1 MTEHVKKVMIIG
13 LDAPLTATVYNYAKE
28 GKLPNIK
35 KLIEEGVY
43 AKNCLVPRARL
54 VGLTPNA
61 SVMRIFGVRTM
72 VLCPQLVLD
81 G

>member
-1 MTEHVKKVMIIG
+1 MSIGLLVDKDLISSRRVFVMTEHVKKVMIIG

-43 AKNCLVPRARL
+43 AKNCLVPRAW
-54 VGLTPNA
+54 
-61 SVMRIFGVRTM
+61 
-72 VLCPQLVLD
+72 LD
-81 G
+81 LPLMPLS